1 MAGTMFRFAC
11 AAHAPEDRNDMQTRH
26 MRHVDGRMRRRLATV
41 AAIGASFMAVLSAT
55 PASAQSVPELP
66 AGGPLAVVGCTDDQI
81 DFNRASRS
89 AISALF
95 SDVYGD
101 PMPDVA
107 KRVVEGRKPWYLD
120 IEDLKTVNGIGPGRL
135 PALKSSSRVC
145 LGFDTTKPPP
155 VDVAGV
161 CRPGDGR
168 IDINKPSSQPTLAK
182 RFNEK
187 TAQAIVDGIPHAGP
201 QLVIAEHIPGAGKG
215 NPDLQRLCATPP
227 TVTYGAAQAV
237 TWTFA
242 VKETGVAAKS
252 ADGRS
257 TLSVPAHALGADRW
271 VRSEDLVATG
281 NIKDT
286 VLWSGDLAALDP
298 KEWAS
303 PTWNHELLTL
313 DGVEVQPAQSVH
325 VRLAGDEML
334 KDEADLDAVIVH
346 FGQAGDFVVT
356 THAGIAG
363 SGGEAGAWLTH
374 LSDTWLSYQ
383 RVTPTAPVR
392 LRMVDGDRQLNA
404 QVASKEL
411 FGTDQPA
418 IVYDNDDTCSPE
430 HRDDDLGLIRILD
443 VNGGPLLRWRWCT
456 FFDGNYATWR
466 IRNKRALPVKV
477 TMTGNSQLRG
487 VNDNGNVLHQVLVE
501 RSGEGSM
508 AAWGSWH
515 GGQML
520 LSGDS
525 VGDAQL
531 RRHSDAETITLS
543 TDLGMSTKYVFSN
556 AILEALGLSNNASH
570 LGVKH
575 ALSCAYADNVVTCIL
590 GDAFEDAVEDLIE
603 AGIVHFG
610 SPKDVAKRFML
621 AYTSW
626 KILHPL
632 LSDSGSSNMKVAW
645 LLPPKP
651 DFYKGRRVPNVCAP
665 SASYSYTNWRWEFDE
680 QCMDDYYRPADG
692 QPSDGTISSYTGA
705 RILRKNSGAAFIL
718 DTAGV
723 AHPLVDGGAYI
734 CASKYIPVQY
744 GVDEGEFAAA
754 APGGVGS
761 NAICPPASGTT
772 RNLAP
777 GNPQNNV
784 ILRSGDGSRVYI
796 VQDGYLVGLLNGASD
811 FACFSERMLVW
822 DWVSDEE
829 IGRFQR
835 HPSIVAKSCSFGGSL
850 QG

>member
-1 MAGTMFRFAC
+1 MWDGQPHSRFHCVSSSTHRQGVMFRETAVALLTTVLLLLVAVFASGAR
-11 AAHAPEDRNDMQTRH
+11 AADP
-26 MRHVDGRMRRRLATV
+26 
-41 AAIGASFMAVLSAT
+41 AVPSL
-55 PASAQSVPELP
+55 PAS
-66 AGGPLAVVGCTDDQI
+66 GPLAKVGCHAGQT
-81 DFNRASRS
+81 DFNRASQAEIS
-89 AISALF
+89 AIFRTVFNDS
-95 SDVYGD
+95 
-101 PMPDVA
+101 MPSVA
-107 KRVVEGRKPWYLD
+107 KRVIEGRKPWYLD
-120 IEDLKTVNGIGPGRL
+120 IDDLKTVNGIGPGRIPTL
-135 PALKSSSRVC
+135 TSSGLVC
-145 LGFDTTKPPP
+145 LGFEVSAPPP
-155 VDVAGV
+155 ADIAGV

-168 IDINKPSSQPTLAK
+168 IDVNDRASQPALSRLLNK
-182 RFNEK
+182 N
-187 TAQAIVDGIPHAGP
+187 TAEAIVRGIPHASP
-201 QLVIAEHIPGAGKG
+201 QMVIAEHIPGAGKG
-215 NPDLQRLCATPP
+215 NPDLKKLCATPP
-227 TVTYGAAQAV
+227 SVTYGDQAV
-237 TWTFA
+237 TWAFA
-242 VKETGVAAKS
+242 VAQTGVAAMS

-257 TLSVPAHALGADRW
+257 TLRVPPSTIAGDRW
-271 VRSEDLVATG
+271 VRTEDMVASG
-281 NIKDT
+281 AINDT
-286 VLWSGDLAALDP
+286 VLWSGDLQAVDS
-298 KEWAS
+298 KQWAT
-303 PTWNHELLTL
+303 PTWNHELFTV
-313 DGVEVQPAQSVH
+313 GGEKVQPSGPVH
-325 VRLAGDEML
+325 LRLAGDP
-334 KDEADLDAVIVH
+334 DFNSDPALDPVIVH
-346 FGQAGDFVVT
+346 FGDDGDFYAT
-356 THAGIAG
+356 PGAGIGG
-363 SGGEAGAWLTH
+363 SGGDAGAWLDH

-383 RVTPTAPVR
+383 RVTPTAPIR

-411 FGTDQPA
+411 FATDQPA

-556 AILEALGLSNNASH
+556 AILEALGLTNNNTHSA
-570 LGVKH
+570 VKH

-603 AGIVHFG
+603 AGIVRFG
-610 SPKDVAKRFML
+610 RPKDVAKRFMV

-626 KILHPL
+626 KVLHPL

-651 DFYKGRRVPNVCAP
+651 DFYKGRRVPDVCAP

-692 QPSDGTISSYTGA
+692 QPSDGSLASYTGA

-723 AHPLVDGGAYI
+723 AHPLVNGNSYI
-734 CASKYIPVQY
+734 CAAKYVPVQY
-744 GVDEGEFAAA
+744 GVDDGEFAAA
-754 APGGVGS
+754 APGGIGS
-761 NAICPPASGTT
+761 DAICPPASGTP

-784 ILRSGDGSRVYI
+784 ILRSGDGSEVYI
-796 VQDGYLVGLLNGASD
+796 VQDGYLVALLNGASD

-829 IGRFQR
+829 FARFRR
-835 HPSIVAKSCSFGGSL
+835 HPSIVASSCSFGGGL